1 MTKQEVLQGALALN
15 CSDKKYTITVE
26 GDKIIIETKY
36 RSTRVRESTFRC
48 IAHIKDDK
56 TAIAELNRV
65 LKSGGMGIIQVPLDD
80 KLDIRGVWAMG
91 KLVDGT
97 YTL

>member
-1 MTKQEVLQGALALN
+1 MTTQEVLQGAFALN

-36 RSTRVRESTFRC
+36 RGTRVRESTFRC

-56 TAIAELNRV
+56 TYTE
-65 LKSGGMGIIQVPLDD
+65 STYDF
-80 KLDIRGVWAMG
+80 
-91 KLVDGT
+91 DG
-97 YTL
+97 